1 MKFFQTLSRIIL
13 LTGLMITFF
22 SVQNITAQEKKQQ
35 DVVFLKNGSVLHG
48 IIVETKANETIT
60 LISNCGDKWVIN
72 LSEIEEIKKEN
83 ISSNPYLLP
92 FSSQLMDYK
101 TEGFYSKLNVGF
113 LFSGNIDTP
122 FPPLSLIL
130 VGGYDFK
137 NKFSVGGGVGL
148 DLLNEAYMP
157 VVADLKYNLTSGK
170 INHYIYFQGG
180 YTVPLETPDPYDYD
194 YYSYYHSDIS
204 SDGGYLINPGL
215 GLKLFINEKNA
226 FSFGIGYKYIHI
238 NHSYKEQNG
247 QTIER
252 IIKYNR
258 VVLSF
263 GYHFM

>member
-1 MKFFQTLSRIIL
+1 L
-13 LTGLMITFF
+13 LTGFLITFF
-22 SVQNITAQEKKQQ
+22 SVQNVLAQENKQQ
-35 DVVFLKNGSVLHG
+35 DVVYLKNGTVLHG
-48 IIVETKANETIT
+48 KIVEIEANKTIT
-60 LISNCGDKWVIN
+60 FISNCGDKWVIN
-72 LSEIEEIKKEN
+72 QSEIEEIKKKD
-83 ISSNPYLLP
+83 ISSNPYLNLSSP
-92 FSSQLMDYK
+92 FIEYK

-130 VGGYDFK
+130 LGGYDFK

-157 VVADLKYNLTSGK
+157 VVADLKYNFTSGK

-180 YTVPLETPDPYDYD
+180 YIVPLETPDPYDYD
-194 YYSYYHSDIS
+194 YSSDYLSDIS

-247 QTIER
+247 QTIDR
-252 IIKYNR
+252 VIKYNR